1 MGVNRSSVYY
11 QKNEKKDERKL
22 EDAIM
27 SIYLKRPFY
36 GYRRITE
43 ELKRNGHQI
52 NRKRVRRIMHNL
64 NIRAIYPKLN
74 LSIPNTQ
81 HKKYPYLLSS
91 TAIDHVN
98 QVWASDITYIRLK
111 HGVVYLTAII
121 DIFSRKIL
129 SWKISNT
136 LDRSF
141 CIEVLNESISKY
153 GRPEIF
159 NTDQGSQFT
168 SIEFTKILLD
178 NNVIISMNGKGRAL
192 DNIFI
197 ERTFRSL
204 KYEEVYLNEY
214 ENVRQCQ
221 KAIESYFRFFNQ
233 ERMHQS
239 LDYKT
244 PDEVFFEKQ
253 KLLKAS

>member
-1 MGVNRSSVYY
+1 MYY
-11 QKNEKKDERKL
+11 QKAKKKNERKL

-43 ELKRNGHQI
+43 ELKRNSFQI

-74 LSIPNTQ
+74 LSIRSTQ
-81 HKKYPYLLSS
+81 HKKYPYLLSGMV
-91 TAIDHVN
+91 IDHVN
-98 QVWASDITYIRLK
+98 QIWACDITYLRLK
-111 HGVVYLTAII
+111 RGVVYLAAII
-121 DIFSRKIL
+121 DIFSRKVL
-129 SWKISNT
+129 SWRISNT

-141 CIEVLNESISKY
+141 CIEALNEAISKY
-153 GRPEIF
+153 ERPEIF

-168 SIEFTKILLD
+168 STEFTKVLLD
-178 NNVIISMNGKGRAL
+178 NNVTISMNGKGRAL
-192 DNIFI
+192 DNIFM

-204 KYEEVYLNEY
+204 KYEEVYLNDY
-214 ENVRQCQ
+214 ENVMQCQ

-233 ERMHQS
+233 ERIHQA

-253 KLLKAS
+253 RLLRAS